1 MDNGER
7 VRHLTSNSVGEI
19 LDGLRELKLDKDI
32 PPSDEVVDAGLALMR
47 SPDAEVR
54 YETVWALCLHWGH
67 VRTLPM
73 LRAML
78 EGQEKDVEV
87 LIISARS
94 LGSMVERCGHPDE
107 ESFRVLARVALDE
120 RADVE
125 LRGVAYV
132 SLRAAAGLLP
142 AQEQALLPE
151 DIRQLEVDWEW
162 LRAIAGVVKSMGT

>member
-7 VRHLTSNSVGEI
+7 VRHLNSKSVGEI
-19 LDGLRELKLDKDI
+19 LDGLRELKLDKET

-47 SPDAEVR
+47 SPDVEVR

-67 VRTLPM
+67 LRTLPM

-87 LIISARS
+87 LIIAARS

-120 RADVE
+120 GADAPSSGE
-125 LRGVAYV
+125 LRTSAFVP
-132 SLRAAAGLLP
+132 LP
-142 AQEQALLPE
+142 GCCRPE
-151 DIRQLEVDWEW
+151 SKRFCQKTSTNWMWMRSGCVQSS
-162 LRAIAGVVKSMGT
+162 V

>member
-19 LDGLRELKLDKDI
+19 LEALRELKLDKET
-32 PPSDEVVDAGLALMR
+32 PPSDEVVEAGLALMR

-67 VRTLPM
+67 LRTLPV
-73 LRAML
+73 LRSML
-78 EGQEKDVEV
+78 EGQEKEVEV
-87 LIISARS
+87 LIIAARS
-94 LGSMVERCGHPDE
+94 LGSMIERCGHPDE
-107 ESFRVLARVALDE
+107 ESFKVLARVALDE
-120 RADVE
+120 SADAE

-142 AQEQALLPE
+142 AKEQALLPE
-151 DIRQLEVDWEW
+151 DIQQLDVDEEW
-162 LRAIAGVVKSMGT
+162 LRMIASVKPMGT

>member
-1 MDNGER
+1 
-7 VRHLTSNSVGEI
+7 VRHLTSNNTGEI
-19 LDGLRELKLDKDI
+19 LEALRELKLDRET
-32 PPSDEVVDAGLALMR
+32 PPSDEVVEVGLELMK

-78 EGQEKDVEV
+78 EGQELDVEV
-87 LIISARS
+87 LIIAARS
-94 LGSMVERCGHPDE
+94 LGSMVERGGLPDE
-107 ESFRVLARVALDE
+107 ESFKVLARVALDE
-120 RADVE
+120 SADAE

-142 AQEQALLPE
+142 AREQALLPE
-151 DIRQLEVDWEW
+151 DIRQLAVDWEW
-162 LRAIAGVVKSMGT
+162 LRARAGVRSERS